1 MEAETA
7 TGLGRAGRGWARLGE
22 AGRGW
27 DEDQDPR
34 LEVAGGGWRL
44 VTGPRLTSRGAGR
57 RCGLAQCRMVSVI
70 SANHSQP
77 MTGLIQ
83 ANLTRHR
90 GRIKNI
96 VSRYIYLNAYK
107 TGRRSDCEE
116 VKTFYLQIFL
126 KK

>member
-22 AGRGW
+22 ARRGW

-57 RCGLAQCRMVSVI
+57 PAVRPRPVPHGLRHLRQ
-70 SANHSQP
+70 SQP
-77 MTGLIQ
+77 THDWPNPG
-83 ANLTRHR
+83 
-90 GRIKNI
+90 
-96 VSRYIYLNAYK
+96 
-107 TGRRSDCEE
+107 
-116 VKTFYLQIFL
+116 
-126 KK
+126 

>member
-44 VTGPRLTSRGAGR
+44 VTGPRLTSRGAG
-57 RCGLAQCRMVSVI
+57 RMVSVI